1 MPRTPQMV
9 EFQITQEYLGFS
21 NHLAYLAPMWE
32 EFFDF
37 VKPSSLKA
45 IAGVANIGTD
55 TNWCGHPFAQAN
67 WYAFGRMAWNPSLTS
82 GTIAEEW
89 LKQTFFDASNPK
101 HAPIAYEIHN
111 MMMES
116 REAVVDYMMP
126 LGLHH
131 LFAWGH
137 HYGPEPWCD
146 VPGARP
152 DWMPSYYHKADKQGI
167 GFDRSHTGSNATA
180 QYPDSL
186 CRLYDDIRTCP
197 DEYLLWFHHTPWQH
211 TMQSGRTLWD
221 ELCYRYDHGVQQ
233 VRSFQKKWDLAE
245 NYIDAERFK
254 DVQSRLK
261 IQARDAVWWKDACL
275 LYFQE
280 FSGMRAPYEV
290 ERPIHELDDLKQ
302 VKLPID
308 NHECPTPKML
318 NERR

>member
-1 MPRTPQMV
+1 
-9 EFQITQEYLGFS
+9 
-21 NHLAYLAPMWE
+21 
-32 EFFDF
+32 
-37 VKPSSLKA
+37 
-45 IAGVANIGTD
+45 
-55 TNWCGHPFAQAN
+55 
-67 WYAFGRMAWNPSLTS
+67 
-82 GTIAEEW
+82 
-89 LKQTFFDASNPK
+89 
-101 HAPIAYEIHN
+101 
-111 MMMES
+111 MMES

-197 DEYLLWFHHTPWQH
+197 DEYLLWFHHAPWQH

-233 VRSFQKKWDLAE
+233 VRSC
-245 NYIDAERFK
+245 
-254 DVQSRLK
+254 
-261 IQARDAVWWKDACL
+261 WWL
-275 LYFQE
+275 MTSSTFLQY
-280 FSGMRAPYEV
+280 R
-290 ERPIHELDDLKQ
+290 
-302 VKLPID
+302 
-308 NHECPTPKML
+308 T
-318 NERR
+318 

>member
-1 MPRTPQMV
+1 MQ
-9 EFQITQEYLGFS
+9 
-21 NHLAYLAPMWE
+21 
-32 EFFDF
+32 
-37 VKPSSLKA
+37 
-45 IAGVANIGTD
+45 
-55 TNWCGHPFAQAN
+55 
-67 WYAFGRMAWNPSLTS
+67 
-82 GTIAEEW
+82 
-89 LKQTFFDASNPK
+89 
-101 HAPIAYEIHN
+101 
-111 MMMES
+111 S

-146 VPGARP
+146 IPGARP
-152 DWMPSYYHKADKQGI
+152 DWMPSYYHKADKAGI

-186 CRLYDDIRTCP
+186 CHLYDDINTCP
-197 DEYLLWFHHTPWQH
+197 DEYLLWFHHAPWNH

-221 ELCYRYDHGVQQ
+221 ELCYRYDKGVQQ
-233 VRSFQKKWDLAE
+233 VRSFQRIWDLTE
-245 NYIDAERFK
+245 NYIDTERFK

-275 LYFQE
+275 LYFME
-280 FSGMRAPYEV
+280 YSGMRIPYDI

-308 NHECPTPKML
+308 NRECPTRKML
-318 NERR
+318 DERR

>member
-1 MPRTPQMV
+1 MGSEMCIR
-9 EFQITQEYLGFS
+9 
-21 NHLAYLAPMWE
+21 
-32 EFFDF
+32 D
-37 VKPSSLKA
+37 
-45 IAGVANIGTD
+45 
-55 TNWCGHPFAQAN
+55 
-67 WYAFGRMAWNPSLTS
+67 R
-82 GTIAEEW
+82 
-89 LKQTFFDASNPK
+89 
-101 HAPIAYEIHN
+101 
-111 MMMES
+111 
-116 REAVVDYMMP
+116 
-126 LGLHH
+126 
-131 LFAWGH
+131 
-137 HYGPEPWCD
+137 
-146 VPGARP
+146 
-152 DWMPSYYHKADKQGI
+152 GI

-197 DEYLLWFHHTPWQH
+197 DEYLLWFHHAPWQH

>member
-1 MPRTPQMV
+1 MLQP
-9 EFQITQEYLGFS
+9 
-21 NHLAYLAPMWE
+21 
-32 EFFDF
+32 
-37 VKPSSLKA
+37 
-45 IAGVANIGTD
+45 NI
-55 TNWCGHPFAQAN
+55 
-67 WYAFGRMAWNPSLTS
+67 
-82 GTIAEEW
+82 
-89 LKQTFFDASNPK
+89 
-101 HAPIAYEIHN
+101 PIHSA
-111 MMMES
+111 
-116 REAVVDYMMP
+116 
-126 LGLHH
+126 
-131 LFAWGH
+131 
-137 HYGPEPWCD
+137 
-146 VPGARP
+146 
-152 DWMPSYYHKADKQGI
+152 
-167 GFDRSHTGSNATA
+167 
-180 QYPDSL
+180 
-186 CRLYDDIRTCP
+186 
-197 DEYLLWFHHTPWQH
+197 TPWQH

-280 FSGMRAPYEV
+280 FSGLRAPYEV